1 METKNRNQAEN
12 LNNRVPYERPDL
24 KEIDI
29 DLEGSFLDSTS
40 LDTDDK
46 EQGGEFDWRKMKRD
60 NMILRMFTDAI
71 SMINKYISSSQ

>member
-1 METKNRNQAEN
+1 METKNRIQAEN

-29 DLEGSFLDSTS
+29 DLEGSFLTETS

-46 EQGGEFDWRKMKRD
+46 EQGGEFD
-60 NMILRMFTDAI
+60 
-71 SMINKYISSSQ
+71 

>member
-24 KEIDI
+24 KEIEI

-46 EQGGEFDWRKMKRD
+46 EQGGEFD
-60 NMILRMFTDAI
+60 
-71 SMINKYISSSQ
+71 